1 MNATSLSASSTPV
14 EFDALL
20 IRLRSGGEATA
31 TVRTLL
37 AWFGEPRRSATA
49 IERVTE
55 ALARA
60 GVEARP
66 NFADAWIDEP
76 LTFSLPAGLPPEAP
90 APERTSP
97 TPSPEAAPLTTT
109 RVSASAPAIEPSTV
123 QPVNRIGAIAAAH
136 RPLVRV
142 GPDAPLSD
150 AFTALRLDDLS
161 CVAVTS
167 HDDRRQYGVITWRSL
182 AKALARVP
190 ITEPV
195 RHFTEPVRVCKLNDD
210 VFEVARTVHAEGPV
224 LIEHANRQLYGPIT
238 REDLLT
244 EFGTRLEPF
253 LLVGEIESVVRTIVE
268 TRLPDAVAALRQE
281 RPSSANGLTLGECEA
296 LLQRNENFQRSG
308 IDLARSRFTERLGA
322 VRGLR
327 NDLMHFNRGDA
338 VGPSEIITLRN
349 LVQALRESARAPD

>member
-1 MNATSLSASSTPV
+1 LSTSSIPV

-20 IRLRSGGEATA
+20 TRLRGGDEATA

-37 AWFGEPRRSATA
+37 AWFGEPRRSAAA
-49 IERVTE
+49 IERISE

-76 LTFSLPAGLPPEAP
+76 LTFTLPAGLPPEAP
-90 APERTSP
+90 PPERTSSP
-97 TPSPEAAPLTTT
+97 TPLRESAPPTATP
-109 RVSASAPAIEPSTV
+109 VSGSAPAVEPSTV

-136 RPLVRV
+136 RTLVRV

-195 RHFTEPVRVCKLNDD
+195 RHFTEPVRVYKLNDD
-210 VFEVARTVHAEGPV
+210 VFEVARAVHAEGPV
-224 LIEHANRQLYGPIT
+224 LIEHADKKFHGPIT

-268 TRLPDAVAALRQE
+268 TRLPDAVAQLRQE

-296 LLQRNENFQRSG
+296 LLQRDENFQRSG
-308 IDLARSRFTERLGA
+308 IDLVRSRFTERLGA

-349 LVQALRESARAPD
+349 FVQALRESARARD